1 MVSTLLCKPPSIAGL
16 FTTITKGSTQ
26 WYFWQFV
33 MHTIGMSVVV
43 FFYLVHNTCVSMV
56 TVFIITG
63 LPYLD

>member
-16 FTTITKGSTQ
+16 STTITKGSTQ

-43 FFYLVHNTCVSMV
+43 FFYLVHYQWSLSLSLQV
-56 TVFIITG
+56 
-63 LPYLD
+63 YLD

>member
-16 FTTITKGSTQ
+16 STTITKGSTQ

-33 MHTIGMSVVV
+33 MHTIGMLVVV

-63 LPYLD
+63 LP